1 MNSSQQ
7 ATSPNRENHLKDF
20 SKAFE
25 EGNAEAIEE
34 QLNNYLMKTI
44 SIRDTFTT
52 KKENFYHGVLLG
64 LLSYDP
70 DWYITSNTESGDG
83 YSDIMIE
90 VEHKQMGIVI
100 EIKYAENVKA

>member
-1 MNSSQQ
+1 VYSSQQ

-20 SKAFE
+20 CKAFE

-34 QLNNYLMKTI
+34 QFNNYLMKTI

-70 DWYITSNTESGDG
+70 DWYITSNQESGE
-83 YSDIMIE
+83 MIS
-90 VEHKQMGIVI
+90 VLSRK
-100 EIKYAENVKA
+100 KKAVCQRLSCSCA